1 MKVKVYFKEDQTFV
15 GTWMWYL
22 VIVMM
27 VFAMLGAS
35 IPLLLKGA
43 TESIVGMTIVALL
56 SFGLLF
62 LMHQSRLYVSIDP
75 KGLYYRFPPFVSQ
88 ERKLTLGD
96 LSEIYVRKYRPL
108 WEYGGWGYRYRFRAG
123 RALSVNGN
131 TGLQLVLKNGKR
143 LLIGTQ
149 RPEAMKHAVKRLK
162 ENGGLNG

>member
-1 MKVKVYFKEDQTFV
+1 MKGKVYFKEDQTFV

-35 IPLLLKGA
+35 IPLLLKSA

-88 ERKLTLGD
+88 IQVDFAKIQELAKDEGKVIAILGD
-96 LSEIYVRKYRPL
+96 SYLGTQMAYWMAHTWSITEMERRKRKATFPSTC
-108 WEYGGWGYRYRFRAG
+108 AV
-123 RALSVNGN
+123 VNG
-131 TGLQLVLKNGKR
+131 
-143 LLIGTQ
+143 
-149 RPEAMKHAVKRLK
+149 
-162 ENGGLNG
+162 